1 MGLGAGGGLWGC
13 HETFEIGAVQTLGRE
28 GGGTEGEGE
37 EEGLGVG
44 GSDGALVVAQS
55 RVTSSFEQEV
65 RLLYY
70 VIIRSKMCHN
80 DITW

>member
-44 GSDGALVVAQS
+44 GSDGALVVAQR

-65 RLLYY
+65 RLLS
-70 VIIRSKMCHN
+70 VDQVGVPSCHH
-80 DITW
+80 